1 MPINKRSYERHLLI
15 DKFLQNKLRWES
27 TTSLFEALEEQMHHD
42 SLPKISLRTFQRDLK
57 DLRELYL
64 APLNWNTKGYEDD
77 DPTYIG
83 YTSDFSIR
91 NVSVEEQDVQTL
103 RDAGEILKGIADIK
117 GLLNVEEAIGRITDK
132 RNQHSKKRS
141 RIYFESHTQVD
152 NLDYLPTLI
161 SAVNQEYAL
170 DISYKPYN
178 EAVRKYLFHPY
189 VLREY
194 RNRWFLIG
202 AAEGNKRPLTLAID
216 RIQDVKKASVDFE
229 PNEIF
234 DPETYFENLIG
245 VSPSYDA
252 DPETITIKVYP
263 KSADYI
269 LTKPIHHN
277 QRLLDDAADDGS
289 VIVELTLHINYEL
302 KQTLLSYG
310 DGLEVLKPSQLRSE
324 MKTLFSNLVE
334 FYSKS

>member
-1 MPINKRSYERHLLI
+1 
-15 DKFLQNKLRWES
+15 
-27 TTSLFEALEEQMHHD
+27 LFGALEEQMHHD
-42 SLPKISLRTFQRDLK
+42 SLPKISFRTFQRDLK

-64 APLNWNTKGYEDD
+64 APLNWNTKGYEED

-91 NVSVEEQDVQTL
+91 NISVQEQDIETL
-103 RDAGEILKGIADIK
+103 RDAAEILKGIADIK
-117 GLLNVEEAIGRITDK
+117 GLVNIENAIAGITDS
-132 RNQHSKKRS
+132 RNQDSNKKSK
-141 RIYFESHTQVD
+141 IYFESHTRVD

-161 SAVNQEYAL
+161 SAVNQEFAL
-170 DISYKPYN
+170 DVSYKPYN
-178 EAVRKYLFHPY
+178 EAVRKYLFHSY

-202 AAEGNKRPLTLAID
+202 AADGNSKPLTLAID
-216 RIQDVKKASVDFE
+216 RIQDVRKAVADFK

-234 DPETYFENLIG
+234 DPENYFENLIG
-245 VSPSYDA
+245 VSPPYHKE
-252 DPETITIKVYP
+252 PERIIIKVYP

-277 QRLLDDAADDGS
+277 QQLLDDSAEDGS
-289 VIVELTLHINYEL
+289 VIIELTLYNNYEL

-310 DGLEVLKPSQLRSE
+310 DGIEVLEPSQLRVE
-324 MKTLFSNLVE
+324 MKALFSNLIQ
-334 FYSKS
+334 FYNRE